1 MKTTT
6 TNHHHPERNQE
17 MSELREGDRVRLVTH
32 PNWGVGTV
40 HALFS
45 GAPRVA
51 IVKFGTGT
59 KTCWVFDLVKEV
71 PKKCRGDET
80 TDTRNHLKGIRE

>member
-1 MKTTT
+1 
-6 TNHHHPERNQE
+6 

-45 GAPRVA
+45 GVPHVVTVR
-51 IVKFGTGT
+51 FYTGT
-59 KTCWVFDLVKEV
+59 KTCWVKHLVKEV
-71 PKKCRGDET
+71 PGA
-80 TDTRNHLKGIRE
+80 